1 MKGNFFRSRWRF
13 LDQYQIGLDW
23 LSGFHELR
31 EDRALFFANHVA
43 PGRYTIRYLAR
54 VSAAG
59 EATAPSAKVEEMY
72 KPERCGLTES
82 VKLTTAALK

>member
-1 MKGNFFRSRWRF
+1 VNPTFKTQQTRAGE
-13 LDQYQIGLDW
+13 QIGLDW
-23 LSGFHELR
+23 LSDFHELR

-82 VKLTTAALK
+82 VKLITAALK